1 MMAHKKIKANMY
13 KIVDIYII
21 LQFYFIILQF
31 IFDFNFLVLNNNIY
45 NSLINLNY
53 IIVYHILLS

>member
-21 LQFYFIILQF
+21 LQFNFIILQF
-31 IFDFNFLVLNNNIY
+31 IFDFNFLVLKFSTFKEIFFNKFRN
-45 NSLINLNY
+45 
-53 IIVYHILLS
+53 

>member
-21 LQFYFIILQF
+21 LLYYFA
-31 IFDFNFLVLNNNIY
+31 IY
-45 NSLINLNY
+45 I
-53 IIVYHILLS
+53 